1 MELTVDGKSVH
12 AGTGGTD
19 FDSDRPCVVFIHGAG
34 MDHTV
39 WALQTRYFAYHGNSV
54 LAVDMPGHGRSEG
67 PALDSVVSM
76 ADWAARLIEAA
87 GVAQAALVGHS
98 MGAIAA
104 LAAAARHPGRVR
116 RLALLGATMA
126 MPVHPDLLAA
136 TRDDPARA
144 IQFIVSW
151 AYGPRAHLGGMRAPG
166 LWMLAGGQRLLERD
180 AADVLATDFAAC
192 DAYGGGLEAAAK
204 VACPTL
210 ILCGG
215 QDRMTPTRNAEALRA
230 AIADARLEIIADGGH
245 MMMIE
250 EPDQTLDALKGF
262 L

>member
-1 MELTVDGKSVH
+1 MELTVDGKTVYT
-12 AGTGGTD
+12 GTGGTD
-19 FDSDRPCVVFIHGAG
+19 FDGARPCVVFVHGAG

-39 WALQTRYFAYHGNSV
+39 WALQTRYFAHHGNSV

-67 PALDSVVSM
+67 PALDSVGSM
-76 ADWAARLIEAA
+76 ADWTARLIEAA
-87 GVAQAALVGHS
+87 GIAQAVLVGHS
-98 MGAIAA
+98 MGAITT
-104 LAAAARHPGRVR
+104 LAVAARHPERVR
-116 RLALLGATMA
+116 RLALLGATLA

-151 AYGPRAHLGGMRAPG
+151 AYGPRAHFGGMRAPG
-166 LWMLAGGQRLLERD
+166 LWMLAGGRRLLERD
-180 AADVLATDFAAC
+180 ATSVLATDFAAC
-192 DAYGGGLEAAAK
+192 NAYEGGLDAAAK

-215 QDRMTPTRNAEALRA
+215 QDRMTPKRDAEALRA

-250 EPDQTLDALKGF
+250 EPDRTLDALKVF